1 MKKIFIFAI
10 TVMTMC
16 ATFSCVNKTVNTV
29 TENDSVNVDST
40 VVDSVNVDSVQ
51 TVVADSTNV

>member
-10 TVMTMC
+10 FVMTMC
-16 ATFSCVNKTVNTV
+16 ATFSCRNKTVSAV
-29 TENDSVNVDST
+29 TDNDSVNVDSI
-40 VVDSVNVDSVQ
+40 VVDMVNVDSVQ